1 MYSIVYWI
9 PSLSVKGPWGV
20 RDIRLVYPMLVVIKL
35 EMEDERAKRVTIDL
49 DEVIIRSDGSRAT
62 MREFVK
68 EMLFYNPNFLIEIS
82 PDGETWYLRKRQEEG

>member
-1 MYSIVYWI
+1 MIV
-9 PSLSVKGPWGV
+9 
-20 RDIRLVYPMLVVIKL
+20 VVGL
-35 EMEDERAKRVTIDL
+35 EIEDERAKRVTIDL

-82 PDGETWYLRKRQEEG
+82 PDGETWYLRKR